1 MCMNTPAHNAH
12 INIYLESYLTN
23 NEFIYLSLYFGLDI
37 LSGLLIFYLYINA
50 KMDLTKKSVEHI
62 LFFYL

>member
-23 NEFIYLSLYFGLDI
+23 NEFIYLSLYFGLEI
-37 LSGLLIFYLYINA
+37 PGGLLIFTYI
-50 KMDLTKKSVEHI
+50 
-62 LFFYL
+62 